1 MTYFIGGLGGF
12 LIGIALG
19 VIFMYWA
26 IVRHHKKPSLTKYVV
41 FSIAVII
48 VYTLAEFI
56 TTSIT
61 VVSHDTLTTCFYA
74 CFGGEILSCALIK
87 IFKLR
92 EEQQ

>member
-1 MTYFIGGLGGF
+1 M
-12 LIGIALG
+12 
-19 VIFMYWA
+19 
-26 IVRHHKKPSLTKYVV
+26 RRKRKSSLTKYVV
-41 FSIAVII
+41 FSIAMII
-48 VYTLAEFI
+48 MYTVAEFI

-61 VVSHDTLTTCFYA
+61 GISHDTLTTCFYA